1 MGNLLS
7 PFRPP
12 HIPKDKLTTI
22 EKGEF
27 MDFDLLKPKR
37 SNARSQSEKR
47 GGPERFKM
55 EYDYETGEVG
65 FSQIKT
71 NWV

>member
-1 MGNLLS
+1 
-7 PFRPP
+7 
-12 HIPKDKLTTI
+12 
-22 EKGEF
+22 